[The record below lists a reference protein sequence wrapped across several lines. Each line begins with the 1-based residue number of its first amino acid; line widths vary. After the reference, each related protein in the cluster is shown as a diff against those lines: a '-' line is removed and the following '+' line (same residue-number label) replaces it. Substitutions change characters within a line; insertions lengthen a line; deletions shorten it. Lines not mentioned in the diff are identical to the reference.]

1 MINKRGKMDMTEFN
15 LFPIYFF
22 FHIDKAIDSGNH
34 RVIRLKINDDLYRMN
49 R

>member
-15 LFPIYFF
+15 PFPIYFF
-22 FHIDKAIDSGNH
+22 FALDKEIDSDDL
-34 RVIRLKINDDLYRMN
+34 RVIRLEIDENVYRMY